1 MNAMDKTSSAAAE
14 AQANTATQPLSGVR
28 VVDFTQVMMG
38 PCATQMLGDYGA
50 DVIKIERIGAGDL
63 SRWAISDDPAGQQN
77 PVFSS
82 LNRNKRSIALDLK
95 TVAGIAIVH
104 RLLASA
110 DVVVN
115 NFRAGVMERMGLGY
129 DALHDTYPRLIYA
142 AGTGFGTQGPY
153 AHKGGQDILAQA
165 LTGVMARKCDATDP
179 LTIYPTALADYSA
192 GMHLV
197 QGILLALLQR
207 ERTGRGQMVAVS
219 LYDSMLAMQMQEAAM
234 AIMPGVDFSWG
245 AFPHN
250 GVFATSDGALV
261 VVGAFKE
268 NPLQEISLAIGL
280 WDLSADPRFCTFALS
295 MQNRT
300 ALHDLLRTHFATNTT
315 AHWIAALEERDVL
328 CAPVRSLPVAL
339 DDPQTAINGM
349 KLSAP
354 QEGGD
359 ELRVVGSPV
368 HLSDDGFAL
377 RMPPPRIGAHGA
389 EILAEHG
396 YDQDAIARLR
406 ADRVLA

>member
-1 MNAMDKTSSAAAE
+1 LREGETYSK
-14 AQANTATQPLSGVR
+14 QPLAGVR

-63 SRWAISDDPAGQQN
+63 SRWSIGDDPAGPQN

-95 TVAGIAIVH
+95 APAGIAIVH
-104 RLLASA
+104 RLLADA

-129 DALHDTYPRLIYA
+129 ETLRAQYPRLIYA

-179 LTIYPTALADYSA
+179 LTIYPTSLADYSA

-207 ERTGRGQMVAVS
+207 AQTGRGQMVSVS

-234 AIMPGVDFSWG
+234 AMMRGVDFSWG
-245 AFPHN
+245 ALPHN
-250 GVFATSDGALV
+250 GAFATTDGALV

-268 NPLQEISLAIGL
+268 NPLREISLAIGL
-280 WDLSADPRFCTFALS
+280 DDLSADPRFCTFALS

-300 ALHDLLRTHFATNTT
+300 VLHDVLRRHFATNTT
-315 AHWIAALEERDVL
+315 AHWIAALEARDLL

-349 KLSAP
+349 KLCAA
-354 QEGGD
+354 QDGG
-359 ELRVVGSPV
+359 ETLRVVGSPV

-377 RMPPPRIGAHGA
+377 RMPPPRVGAHGA
-389 EILAEHG
+389 DILAEHG
-396 YDQDAIARLR
+396 YDAEAIAGLR
-406 ADRVLA
+406 AEGVLA

>member
-1 MNAMDKTSSAAAE
+1 MSTI
-14 AQANTATQPLSGVR
+14 QPLAGIR

-38 PCATQMLGDYGA
+38 PCATQTLGDYGA

-63 SRWAISDDPAGQQN
+63 SRWSIGDDPAGALN

-95 TVAGIAIVH
+95 SAAGIEIVH
-104 RLLASA
+104 RLLADA

-129 DALHDTYPRLIYA
+129 EALHAAYPRLIYA
-142 AGTGFGTQGPY
+142 AGTGYGTQGPY

-165 LTGVMARKCDATDP
+165 LSGVMARKCDPNDA
-179 LTIYPTALADYSA
+179 LTIYPTSLADYSA

-207 ERTGRGQMVAVS
+207 GRTGNGQMVAVS

-234 AIMPGVDFSWG
+234 ALMRGVDFSWG
-245 AFPHN
+245 ALPHN
-250 GVFATSDGALV
+250 GAFATQDGALV
-261 VVGAFKE
+261 VVGAFKD
-268 NPLQEISLAIGL
+268 NPLREISLAIGL
-280 WDLSADPRFCTFALS
+280 DDLSADPRFCTFALS

-300 ALHDLLRTHFATNTT
+300 TLHDVLRAHFLKGTT
-315 AHWIAALEERDVL
+315 ALWIAALEARDLL
-328 CAPVRSLPVAL
+328 CAPVRNLQAAL
-339 DDPQTAINGM
+339 DDQQTEINGM
-349 KLSAP
+349 KLRMAQDS
-354 QEGGD
+354 GD
-359 ELRVVGSPV
+359 ELHVVGSPV

-377 RMPPPRIGAHGA
+377 RLPPPHVGAHGA
-389 EILAEHG
+389 DVLAELG
-396 YDQDAIARLR
+396 YSTAAIAGLR
-406 ADRVLA
+406 AEGVLA

>member
-1 MNAMDKTSSAAAE
+1 MNAMDRPQVSPTQDQTAA
-14 AQANTATQPLSGVR
+14 QPLSSVR

-38 PCATQMLGDYGA
+38 PCATQTLGDYGA

-63 SRWAISDDPAGQQN
+63 SRWSIGDDPAGPQN

-95 TVAGIAIVH
+95 SPAGIDVVH
-104 RLLASA
+104 RLLAGA

-129 DALHDTYPRLIYA
+129 DVLHAAYPRLIYA
-142 AGTGFGTQGPY
+142 AGTGYGTQGPY

-165 LTGVMARKCDATDP
+165 LSGVMARKCDPSDA
-179 LTIYPTALADYSA
+179 LTIYPTSLADYSA

-207 ERTGRGQMVAVS
+207 ARTGRGQMVAVS

-234 AIMPGVDFSWG
+234 AMMRGVDFSWG
-245 AFPHN
+245 ALPHN
-250 GVFATSDGALV
+250 GAFATQDGALV
-261 VVGAFKE
+261 VVGAFKD
-268 NPLQEISLAIGL
+268 NPLREISLAIGL
-280 WDLSADPRFCTFALS
+280 DDLSADSRFCSFALS

-300 ALHDLLRTHFATNTT
+300 ILHDVLWARFATNTT
-315 AHWIAALEERDVL
+315 AHWIATLEARDLL
-328 CAPVRSLPVAL
+328 CAPVRDLAAAL
-339 DDPQTAINGM
+339 DDPQTSINGM
-349 KLSAP
+349 KLHMA
-354 QEGGD
+354 QDGGD

-377 RMPPPRIGAHGA
+377 RMPPPRVGAHGA
-389 EILAEHG
+389 EILAEYG
-396 YDQDAIARLR
+396 YEPEAIAVMR
-406 ADRVLA
+406 AEGVLA